1 MEILVSKFKIGL
13 PMGGLLVVS
22 RQSEGQYVERVTL
35 MAIIISFTREQ
46 GMTMFVALFNRYRV
60 SLFLIGEFPSIL
72 NGKT

>member
-1 MEILVSKFKIGL
+1 
-13 PMGGLLVVS
+13 MGGLLVVS

-35 MAIIISFTREQ
+35 MAIIISFSREQ